1 MVQQGNQEV
10 QLLLG
15 ADSSTPVAKDQSWTI
30 TANQLGLSGRYAHMA
45 AGVVA
50 ASLIS
55 SRGGN
60 QRIHL
65 ALTEWLGGAD
75 AEETWA
81 KIDSHL
87 DLKEFT
93 AAREEF
99 LKWDIRFRR
108 FVIQA
113 LNPVVSEPEDLL
125 GEICLASQTLD
136 DPKEAGQI
144 FTPSWLSKIVARDA
158 LSHWRRLH
166 RDGGQPG
173 LIGDVSC
180 GAGVFL
186 SAARRTFGSDIQVIG
201 IDSDPTC
208 VAYAKLL
215 GKATDQRWQL
225 ASLDSL
231 LGRISHEQWRGVS
244 EEIPKEGYDILI
256 GNPPY
261 IRSQSLGKDY
271 RIALKSAYPNMS
283 SGNFDLSIFFLDH
296 AIKTLAPGGVASYI
310 TSHKFMVSSYGRAIC
325 KRLASDVRVM
335 NIVDFEDHQ
344 VFKGRTTY
352 TCVLTFAKLLPAKKF
367 TISRFNG
374 SFKNGQQLGKSKT
387 ESLPIERLQTHPWNF
402 ATGLDR
408 NALVKLNNSRHP
420 LVTQIFDD
428 VLQGIRTGAN
438 SVFLIDSTESPDIEP
453 EILMPYVSGHDIRRC
468 KIVNGHK
475 QLLYPYHQERS
486 GEVRL
491 YSETELQSKFP
502 KSWGYLSD
510 HHQQLADRKLAGN
523 QAWYAY
529 SRSQNLEV
537 PSKPK
542 LMVREMMPRS
552 EFAADTAGELAYS
565 SGYALIAGH
574 MAGEEIRMWA
584 AILNTPTME
593 FSLRHNGTELHSGWF
608 RVLKHHLQATRL
620 PVLSQNARD
629 KALALSV
636 KLHDQ
641 IDNASDWKEL
651 DDVVA
656 NSFGLNSAERQ
667 AISAY
672 LSACHSR
679 SMPTNGKGRGA
690 AMSGREWDTTEE
702 KRSIY
707 EPVRLEKYDHLHIE
721 RTDLGRSVTFQINK
735 ALPIHRWYSF
745 SQGFSEPLVLDLIE
759 ELALRPSMTVLDPF
773 AGAGTSLV
781 ACKRSNLG
789 SIGVEI
795 SPFLSWVTKLKVHPW
810 EVERVRSLVELADRT
825 RPLPKDSEGLMFQSY
840 LSKAYAPKVL
850 AQLVGISHWV
860 DGLDVS
866 THDKSFLQFGLIS
879 ILEEVSQI
887 RKHGSHYRYMLKTE
901 NSGLQKLNTQTISPN
916 QDVMQQYRQRLKE
929 MLVDVES
936 CGVLA
941 YDPRCQ
947 VICGDVRNIPISS
960 SSIDAVITSPPYLN
974 RNVYLAQQKAE
985 MSFLKM
991 IDSYE
996 GYRSLVRRTFRSH
1009 VEAEFGL
1016 HPSSSFPEVRQILD
1030 AISLTEN
1037 NNPKIPHM
1045 IAGYFE
1051 DMDAAL
1057 SELSRVMKPGAMAA
1071 FVVGNSRWGG
1081 VVVPVDHILL
1091 MIAERHN
1098 FHPIKV
1104 LVTREK
1110 GNSPQQMRKYGRIPV
1125 RESVVILG
1133 KPD

>member
-10 QLLLG
+10 PLLLG
-15 ADSSTPVAKDQSWTI
+15 TTGVTPVIKGQSWAI
-30 TANQLGLSGRYAHMA
+30 IAKQLGIIGPYSHTA

-50 ASLIS
+50 ASLIAV
-55 SRGGN
+55 RHGN
-60 QRIHL
+60 QEVNL
-65 ALTEWLGGAD
+65 ALAQWLHGGD
-75 AEETWA
+75 AEETWER
-81 KIDSHL
+81 IDRHL
-87 DLKEFT
+87 DLQEFIP
-93 AAREEF
+93 AKMEF
-99 LKWDIRFRR
+99 LKWDIGLRR
-108 FVIQA
+108 LLIQA
-113 LNPVVSEPEDLL
+113 LTPLVSEPEDLL
-125 GEICLASQTLD
+125 GDICLASHALD

-158 LSHWRRLH
+158 LGHWRRLH

-186 SAARRTFGSDIQVIG
+186 AAVRRTFGPDTQVIG
-201 IDSDPTC
+201 IDSDPAC

-215 GKATDQRWQL
+215 GKATGQQWQL
-225 ASLDSL
+225 SSFDPL
-231 LGRISHEQWRGVS
+231 LGSISHEQWRGVS
-244 EEIPKEGYDILI
+244 DEIPREGYDILI

-261 IRSQSLGKDY
+261 IRSQNLDKDY
-271 RIALKSAYPNMS
+271 RDVLKSAYPDMS

-296 AIKTLAPGGVASYI
+296 AIKALAPGGLASYI
-310 TSHKFMVSSYGRAIC
+310 TSRKFMVSSYGRAIC
-325 KRLASDVRVM
+325 KKLGSDVRVI

-344 VFKGRTTY
+344 VFQGRTTY
-352 TCVLTFAKLLPAKKF
+352 TCILTFAKLLPAKKF

-374 SFKNGQQLGKSKT
+374 DFQNGQQLSRGKT
-387 ESLPIERLQTHPWNF
+387 ESLPIERLKTHPWNF

-408 NALVKLNNSRHP
+408 DALVKLNNTRHP
-420 LVTQIFDD
+420 LMTQIFDD
-428 VLQGIRTGAN
+428 VLQGLRTGAN
-438 SVFLIDSTESPDIEP
+438 SVFLIDSSESPDIEP
-453 EILMPYVSGHDIRRC
+453 EILRPYVSGHDIRRC
-468 KIVNGHK
+468 KIVNGHR
-475 QLLYPYHQERS
+475 QLLYPYYQEKS

-491 YSETELQSKFP
+491 YPETELQLTFP
-502 KSWGYLSD
+502 KSWHYLSD
-510 HHQQLADRKLAGN
+510 HQQQLKERKLDGN
-523 QAWYAY
+523 RAWYSY

-537 PSKPK
+537 PWTPK
-542 LMVREMMPRS
+542 LMIREMMPRS

-565 SGYALIAGH
+565 SGYALVAGD
-574 MAGEEIRMWA
+574 MTGEDMRMWA

-608 RVLKHHLQATRL
+608 RVLKHHLQITRL
-620 PVLSQNARD
+620 PALSQDARD
-629 KALALSV
+629 KALALSA

-641 IDNASDWKEL
+641 PDIVSDWVEL
-651 DDVVA
+651 DNIVA
-656 NSFGLNSAERQ
+656 KSFGLNSAERQ
-667 AISAY
+667 AINAY
-672 LSACHSR
+672 LSNCYSR
-679 SMPTNGKGRGA
+679 SMPASGKGENEA
-690 AMSGREWDTTEE
+690 IAECEWNVSLRS
-702 KRSIY
+702 RSIY
-707 EPVRLEKYDHLHIE
+707 EPVRLEKYDQLHIE
-721 RTDLGRSVTFQINK
+721 RTDLRRSVTFQINK
-735 ALPIHRWYSF
+735 TLPIHRWYSF
-745 SQGFSEPLVLDLIE
+745 SQGFSEPLVLNLIE
-759 ELALRPSMTVLDPF
+759 ELSLRPPMTVLDPF

-781 ACKRSNLG
+781 VCKRSNLG
-789 SIGVEI
+789 SIGIEI
-795 SPFLSWVTKLKVHPW
+795 SPFLSWVTKLKVFPW
-810 EVERVRSLVELADRT
+810 KVEEIGSLVKMAEEARPIPAD
-825 RPLPKDSEGLMFQSY
+825 PEGMMFLSY

-850 AQLVGISHWV
+850 AQLVGINRWI
-860 DGLDVS
+860 DGLDVNA
-866 THDKSFLQFGLIS
+866 HDKCFLQFGLIS

-887 RKHGSHYRYMLKTE
+887 RKHGSHYRYMLRTE
-901 NSGLQKLNTQTISPN
+901 NAGLQKLNTQMFSPN
-916 QDVMQQYRQRLKE
+916 QDVMLQYRQRLRQ

-936 CGVLA
+936 CEVLA
-941 YDPRCQ
+941 HDPICQ

-985 MSFLKM
+985 MSFLHM
-991 IDSYE
+991 VESYE

-1009 VEAEFGL
+1009 VEAEFDL
-1016 HPSSSFPEVRQILD
+1016 QPSSKFPEVRKILD

-1057 SELSRVMKPGAMAA
+1057 SELSRVMKPGATAA

-1098 FHPIKV
+1098 FQPMKV

-1125 RESVVILG
+1125 RESVVVFR
-1133 KPD
+1133 KPS